1 MLDHEEK
8 FLFKEEI
15 LHLSNAVA
23 EPGVLDNVEDLLT
36 DVITS
41 PRFDSEV
48 FTLERSLQVMLGP
61 RAGTTLVGLLTVAP
75 EVFDEVAEVRIP
87 PEVHE
92 RLVAWRARFGLA
104 IDNALNFLNNPDG
117 IQGHNFSTQI
127 AHVEERRVLQGRLT
141 IDRYNSEPQFSVA
154 AAAVFLGLVT
164 HIMERLGPYL
174 ESDSIDDEGLT
185 RLREAVALIER
196 KTARPCRCR
205 APARGADRAPPV
217 PCRDRAE
224 PRQDHGLAG
233 ADRRLP
239 ATRLPHRVHEARG
252 PAHGHRRGPAR
263 GRGLRA
269 HEGRVRAP
277 RALCRDEPGPHPARV
292 YEGVHRRAGR
302 RGPRRSDPRRPRH
315 LCGPRHPAR
324 RGHGARRRRCRHR
337 AVERHRRVDAPR
349 TGRHRVRGRGW

>member
-15 LHLSNAVA
+15 LHLANAVA

-87 PEVHE
+87 SELHE

-117 IQGHNFSTQI
+117 IQGHNFATQI

-141 IDRYNSEPQFSVA
+141 LVRYNNEPQFFVA
-154 AAAVFLGLVT
+154 DAAVFYSLIADILDRLVPQT
-164 HIMERLGPYL
+164 
-174 ESDSIDDEGLT
+174 DDETVDPDTLS
-185 RLREAVALIER
+185 RIKDAIAVIER
-196 KTARPCRCR
+196 KQA
-205 APARGADRAPPV
+205 A
-217 PCRDRAE
+217 RDRA
-224 PRQDHGLAG
+224 
-233 ADRRLP
+233 
-239 ATRLPHRVHEARG
+239 
-252 PAHGHRRGPAR
+252 
-263 GRGLRA
+263 
-269 HEGRVRAP
+269 
-277 RALCRDEPGPHPARV
+277 
-292 YEGVHRRAGR
+292 
-302 RGPRRSDPRRPRH
+302 
-315 LCGPRHPAR
+315 
-324 RGHGARRRRCRHR
+324 
-337 AVERHRRVDAPR
+337 
-349 TGRHRVRGRGW
+349 